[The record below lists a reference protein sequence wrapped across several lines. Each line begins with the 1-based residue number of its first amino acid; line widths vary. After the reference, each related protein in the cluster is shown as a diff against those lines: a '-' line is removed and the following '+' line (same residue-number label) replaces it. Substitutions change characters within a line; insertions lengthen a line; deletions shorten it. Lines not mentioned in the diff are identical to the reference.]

1 MKLAVY
7 PGSFDP
13 VTLGHLDIIVR
24 ASKIFDKL
32 IVGVPINPDKHASFS
47 VEERMEL
54 LRRATQAEGLANVEI
69 DKVDGLLADYA
80 KRRGAMVVVKG
91 LRALSDFEY
100 EFQQALTNKKL
111 NPELET
117 MFLATSAENMFL
129 SSSMVKQVAGFG
141 GDISPFVPAC
151 ILEAGSPFRGRTG
164 EEKKGMGSTMSN
176 NQATIEDLIDE
187 MYDLL
192 DKGWK
197 MPLSAGKMFVDGEEV
212 RQILDEIKE
221 EIPSEVRKAKAIVA
235 DRAQILDEAQREAE
249 TIIRVAEEKAK
260 AMVNQDEIVR
270 QAQQKA
276 NELIAQ
282 AQQKFKEMRK
292 ASNDYVDDLM
302 RRADESLSEN
312 LAELRKTRQ
321 SIKASQRNSQI

>member
-1 MKLAVY
+1 
-7 PGSFDP
+7 
-13 VTLGHLDIIVR
+13 
-24 ASKIFDKL
+24 
-32 IVGVPINPDKHASFS
+32 
-47 VEERMEL
+47 
-54 LRRATQAEGLANVEI
+54 
-69 DKVDGLLADYA
+69 
-80 KRRGAMVVVKG
+80 
-91 LRALSDFEY
+91 
-100 EFQQALTNKKL
+100 
-111 NPELET
+111 
-117 MFLATSAENMFL
+117 
-129 SSSMVKQVAGFG
+129 
-141 GDISPFVPAC
+141 
-151 ILEAGSPFRGRTG
+151 
-164 EEKKGMGSTMSN
+164 MSN

-221 EIPSEVRKAKAIVA
+221 EIPSEVRKAK
-235 DRAQILDEAQREAE
+235 AQREAE

>member
-1 MKLAVY
+1 
-7 PGSFDP
+7 
-13 VTLGHLDIIVR
+13 
-24 ASKIFDKL
+24 
-32 IVGVPINPDKHASFS
+32 
-47 VEERMEL
+47 
-54 LRRATQAEGLANVEI
+54 
-69 DKVDGLLADYA
+69 
-80 KRRGAMVVVKG
+80 
-91 LRALSDFEY
+91 
-100 EFQQALTNKKL
+100 
-111 NPELET
+111 
-117 MFLATSAENMFL
+117 
-129 SSSMVKQVAGFG
+129 
-141 GDISPFVPAC
+141 
-151 ILEAGSPFRGRTG
+151 
-164 EEKKGMGSTMSN
+164 MSN

-221 EIPSEVRKAKAIVA
+221 EIPSEVR
-235 DRAQILDEAQREAE
+235 
-249 TIIRVAEEKAK
+249 KAK